1 MVLYSPDEAVFVYG
15 GASLVSSMLRHRLID
30 ELFLLANPVAIGPG
44 GSGVFTYLEQPL
56 SLQLK
61 KAESFPPGVTV
72 LHYVL

>member
-1 MVLYSPDEAVFVYG
+1 MVLYSPHEAVFVYG

-30 ELFLLANPVAIGPG
+30 ELFLLANPVAIGQ

-61 KAESFPPGVTV
+61 KAESFTPGVTV